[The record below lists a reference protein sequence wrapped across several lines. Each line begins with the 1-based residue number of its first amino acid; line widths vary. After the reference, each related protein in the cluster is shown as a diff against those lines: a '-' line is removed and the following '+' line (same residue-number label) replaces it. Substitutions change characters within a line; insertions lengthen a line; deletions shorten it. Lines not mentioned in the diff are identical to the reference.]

1 MVPYILLALLGL
13 LALLLFLPVKAEAVW
28 RNETLSL
35 RLRLLYLLPITLL
48 PQKEKPEK
56 PPAKKKPKPPKP
68 PKEPSRQKRDPVETA
83 LEVLRLVNDLLPR
96 VGQFFGRLTR
106 GVTLS
111 RCRIALVVS
120 GEEADAAGIACGRAY
135 ALGYGAYSVLAGV
148 IRMKEFVY
156 NVMPDFLSGE
166 GAADAE
172 VTVEVRPWTLLAAGV
187 VLLFHLAKT
196 FLGREKPGARNDKAV
211 N

>member
-1 MVPYILLALLGL
+1 MGKYIVLGL
-13 LALLLFLPVKAEAVW
+13 LALLLLLLFAPVKAEFVW
-28 RNETLSL
+28 RKGILSL
-35 RLRLLYLLPITLL
+35 RLRLLWLFPLSVL

-56 PPAKKKPKPPKP
+56 PAPKKKPKAPKP
-68 PKEPSRQKRDPVETA
+68 KKEKPRQKRDPGEAA
-83 LEVLRLVNDLLPR
+83 LEVFRLINDLLPR
-96 VGQFFGRLTR
+96 VGEFFGRLTR
-106 GVTLS
+106 GVVIS
-111 RCRIALVVS
+111 RCRVALVVS

-135 ALGYGAYSVLAGV
+135 ALGYGAYSVLSGV
-148 IRMKEFVY
+148 VRVKEFVY

-172 VTVEVRPWTLLAAGV
+172 VTVEVRPWTLLAAGC

-196 FLGREKPGARNDKAV
+196 FPGREKPGERNDKAV